1 MITRF
6 TRLYADADGE
16 SHFQDLDQELNLV
29 EFAPPAP
36 PLFLSDPSSATQFSF
51 FGAPSGWQSDWH
63 PSPSR
68 SLFVVAS
75 GEWEVTASDGEARCF
90 AAGSVLLV
98 EDTTGRGHTSRVISK
113 EDSVSL
119 LVQLP
124 GP

>member
-29 EFAPPAP
+29 QFAPPTP
-36 PLFLSDPSSATQFSF
+36 PLFLSDPSSAAQFSF
-51 FGAPSGWQSDWH
+51 FGARAGWQSDWH

-68 SLFVVAS
+68 NLFLVAS
-75 GEWEVTASDGEARCF
+75 GEWEVTASDGEARRF

-98 EDTTGRGHTSRVISK
+98 EDTNGRGHTSRVISK
-113 EDSVSL
+113 KDSLAL

-124 GP
+124 DF